1 MVERAFSEELGEE
14 VSAKVAYR
22 KSMKGEITDKKAFHC
37 IDPNCAIQLTC
48 INFGEPKG
56 KRFYFTTSC
65 REALHNIDCS
75 EITVAD
81 RKEQISTEHELA
93 KKTIQ
98 KDGTIRMSQSLNKV
112 ASTIKTEVED
122 KSGIIVTNETNSTT
136 KNGTIRETRNI
147 YSLASFVELYYDP
160 MIDNDWQQVRIKD
173 ELISLNELFVPSSE
187 TSVGNRIRIYMGVGK
202 ITIFKKTILKVVFSD
217 FPENPIFTNKDRA
230 MRQNKEIISKY
241 VDSDEEIKIYF
252 RGYFGKKDGKFK
264 YLSFHEQ
271 SIYKD
276 LFFSKLIQDTE

>member
-173 ELISLNELFVPSSE
+173 ELISLNE
-187 TSVGNRIRIYMGVGK
+187 
-202 ITIFKKTILKVVFSD
+202 
-217 FPENPIFTNKDRA
+217 
-230 MRQNKEIISKY
+230 
-241 VDSDEEIKIYF
+241 
-252 RGYFGKKDGKFK
+252 
-264 YLSFHEQ
+264 
-271 SIYKD
+271 
-276 LFFSKLIQDTE
+276 